1 MEDLSK
7 IIQYKINKKTTYECH
22 LKIKFKFRI
31 DMYNYKKVN
40 ICYDL
45 IEKSSDLFEK
55 FSINVQH
62 FQLRKTLKSISFFF

>member
-1 MEDLSK
+1 
-7 IIQYKINKKTTYECH
+7 
-22 LKIKFKFRI
+22 
-31 DMYNYKKVN
+31 MYNYKKVN

-62 FQLRKTLKSISFFF
+62 FQLRKTLKSISFFFYFGRHIPERNDSAVGRVVVDGDSL